1 MNHSVTIV
9 VCAYTLERWRDLREG
24 VLAAAQQLRDSGR
37 DGRVLVTVDHNDDL
51 LTLALA
57 EFDDPRV
64 DVVANARR
72 RGLSGA
78 RNTAIEMIDTD
89 LVVFLDDDATPEPG
103 WLTELLAPFDD
114 ETVMVTGGAATP
126 RWPDDAS
133 RPPSLPAA
141 QDQRGE
147 LDWVVGCSYRGMP
160 TTLSPIRNVMGCSMA
175 FRAEVFTVAGL
186 FGEDLGR
193 VGKVPYGCEETELCI
208 RARMGRPE
216 GKILFTPASVVRHRV
231 SPDRLRW
238 NYLWRRCYAE
248 GISKA
253 AVTERTSHQAA
264 LSSEM
269 SYTTTILPR
278 GVLRELGS
286 VPRTGLRGL
295 GGALA
300 IISGLAVTT
309 IGYGIGLI
317 AIRKDRSAFVAEKPG
332 SRTDA

>member
-1 MNHSVTIV
+1 MNQSVTIV
-9 VCAYTLERWRDLREG
+9 VCAYTLERWADLNEG
-24 VLAAAQQLRDSGR
+24 VLVAAAQLRASGR

-51 LTLALA
+51 LARA
-57 EFDDPRV
+57 GQIPDPLV
-64 DVVANARR
+64 EVVPNARR

-103 WLTELLAPFDD
+103 WLDALLAAFDD
-114 ETVMVTGGAATP
+114 ESVMITGGAAIP
-126 RWPDDAS
+126 RWPDGAK

-141 QDQRGE
+141 AGQRGE

-160 TTLSPIRNVMGCSMA
+160 TTRAPIRNVMGCSMA
-175 FRAEVFTVAGL
+175 FRTEIFTTAGL

-208 RARMGRPE
+208 RARMSHPGMQ
-216 GKILFTPASVVRHRV
+216 ILFEPASLVRHRV

-238 NYLWRRCYAE
+238 DYLWRRCYAE

-253 AVTERTSHQAA
+253 AVTERTSRQVTLAA
-264 LSSEM
+264 EM

-278 GVLRELGS
+278 GVLRELAS

-295 GGALA
+295 GGAAA
-300 IISGLAVTT
+300 IVSGLALTT
-309 IGYGIGLI
+309 IGYVVGLA
-317 AIRKDRSAFVAEKPG
+317 AIRKDRSAFVVERPIRGQA
-332 SRTDA
+332 

>member
-1 MNHSVTIV
+1 MSHSVTIV
-9 VCAYTLERWRDLREG
+9 VCAYTLERWTDLQEG
-24 VLAAAQQLRDSGR
+24 VLTAATQLRESGR
-37 DGRVLVTVDHNDDL
+37 EGRVLVTVDHNADL
-51 LTLALA
+51 LARARQLP
-57 EFDDPRV
+57 DPLV
-64 DVVANARR
+64 EAVPNARR

-103 WLTELLAPFDD
+103 WLAALLAPFDD
-114 ETVMVTGGAATP
+114 ESVMVTGGAAVP
-126 RWPDDAS
+126 RWPDGAR

-141 QDQRGE
+141 TGERGE

-160 TTLSPIRNVMGCSMA
+160 TGLAPIRNVMGCSMA
-175 FRAEVFTVAGL
+175 FRTEVFATAGL

-208 RARMGRPE
+208 RARMSHPE
-216 GKILFTPASVVRHRV
+216 GRILFEPASVVRHRV

-253 AVTERTSHQAA
+253 AVTERTSRQVALAA
-264 LSSEM
+264 EM
-269 SYTTTILPR
+269 SYTTKVLPR

-286 VPRTGLRGL
+286 VLRTGARGL

-300 IISGLAVTT
+300 IVSGLVVTTVGYVVGLAV
-309 IGYGIGLI
+309 
-317 AIRKDRSAFVAEKPG
+317 IRKDRSAFVVERPARG
-332 SRTDA
+332 SV